1 MHMSGARLSLAA
13 LMFLTIASIASILL
27 LLLLTDPAY
36 ADRQMLGVFYL
47 SVFIGVG
54 AVVAWVVMLLRSKFS
69 RVRRPMHY
77 FFSEAVRRGAL
88 IGAIAS
94 ISLLLQAQR
103 ELTFLS
109 AFIIVAAALMV
120 EAFFT
125 RRTHFRR

>member
-1 MHMSGARLSLAA
+1 MSGARFSLAA
-13 LMFLTIASIASILL
+13 LMFLTFASIASIFALL
-27 LLLLTDPAY
+27 FLADPVY

-54 AVVAWVVMLLRSKFS
+54 AVVAWAIMLLRSRFS
-69 RVRRPMHY
+69 GVRRPLHY

-88 IGAIAS
+88 VGGVVA

-109 AFIIVAAALMV
+109 AFAVVAVMLV
-120 EAFFT
+120 LEAVAI
-125 RRTHFRR
+125 RRLKLRR